1 MKPFSFLEP
10 EALMVLVAGLMAL
23 LGVSTEVFGV
33 SEAIVD
39 LRGAE

>member
-1 MKPFSFLEP
+1 
-10 EALMVLVAGLMAL
+10 MVLVAGLMAL
-23 LGVSTEVFGV
+23 LGVSTEVLGV

>member
-1 MKPFSFLEP
+1 MKPFSFFEP

-23 LGVSTEVFGV
+23 LGVSTEVFGIL
-33 SEAIVD
+33 EAMVD